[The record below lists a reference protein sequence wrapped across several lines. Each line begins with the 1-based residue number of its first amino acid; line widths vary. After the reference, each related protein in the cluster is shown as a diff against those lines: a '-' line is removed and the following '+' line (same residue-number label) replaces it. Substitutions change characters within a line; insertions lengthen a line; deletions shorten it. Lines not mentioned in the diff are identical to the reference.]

1 MKTTITKKLFI
12 LLLSSIYVVA
22 NAQCPTITSLNVT
35 MGANGT
41 ATVNPV
47 TSIPLNPAGGN
58 ISWST
63 FPAANQTLPQGIFQ
77 FSSNGT
83 YSICANY
90 SDSIT
95 GCFSSLCTSI
105 TITNLNTLS
114 CNANFST
121 YTDSACVTHFI
132 NSSTGSN
139 LVYNWYIY
147 GMTSSAINPSFSLP
161 NGTYNAALYVYS
173 NNNFCDSVTQ
183 SITISCNTTNTNSCN
198 ASFNTFT
205 DSNCVTHFIN
215 TSTGSNLTSSWTIN
229 NVSYPPSNSN
239 LSLTLANGNYP
250 ILLQTYSNGIMCDSA
265 YQFITIN
272 CVGSNTTNPTSCQA
286 NSQFY
291 VFADSLN
298 SGNYFA
304 YNLSSGTGNLSYL
317 WSFGDGTSST
327 QQYPFHQY
335 AVPGQYV
342 ICLTVTAT
350 SGTSTCTD
358 SYCDSSSV
366 QKMASGFLMSQV
378 NVIPQL
384 VTSIKQNNLN
394 ADLNAF
400 PNPILNE
407 LSITRAAKENRFL
420 TYTLVDAIGRIILT
434 GELANIQKP
443 LNVSN
448 LEKGFYYLRF
458 TDGNNG
464 LLKTIKLV
472 K

>member
-1 MKTTITKKLFI
+1 MKTTITKKLLQ
-12 LLLSSIYVVA
+12 LLLSFTCVA
-22 NAQCPTITSLNVT
+22 ASAQCPTITSLNVT

-147 GMTSSAINPSFSLP
+147 GMTSSAVNPSFSLP
-161 NGTYNAALYVYS
+161 NGTYNATLYVYS

-183 SITISCNTTNTNSCN
+183 SITISCNTTNTTSCN
-198 ASFNTFT
+198 ASFISLT

-215 TSTGSNLTSSWTIN
+215 TSNGSNLTSSWTIN

-250 ILLQTYSNGIMCDSA
+250 VLLQTYSNGVICDSA
-265 YQFITIN
+265 YQYVTIN

-400 PNPILNE
+400 PNPMLNE

-458 TDGNNG
+458 TDGNSV
-464 LLKTIKLV
+464 LIKTIKLV

>member
-1 MKTTITKKLFI
+1 MKKTITRKLFT
-12 LLLSSIYVVA
+12 LLLSSIYLAA

-41 ATVNPV
+41 ATVSPV
-47 TSIPLNPAGGN
+47 TSFPLNPAGGAIN
-58 ISWST
+58 WST
-63 FPAANQTLPQGIFQ
+63 FPAANQTSPQGTFQ
-77 FSSNGT
+77 FTSNGT

-90 SDSIT
+90 TDSTT
-95 GCFSSLCTSI
+95 GCFSNLCTSI

-121 YTDSACVTHFI
+121 YTDSNCVTYFI
-132 NSSTGSN
+132 NSSTGTN
-139 LVYNWYIY
+139 LSYYWNIN
-147 GMTSSAINPSFSLP
+147 GMSSYAVNPSFSLQ
-161 NGTYNAALYVYS
+161 NGTSYAILYSYS
-173 NNNFCDSVTQ
+173 NNNFCDSLAQ

-250 ILLQTYSNGIMCDSA
+250 ILLQTYSNGVICDSA
-265 YQFITIN
+265 YQYVTIN
-272 CVGSNTTNPTSCQA
+272 CAGSNTTNPTSCQA

-291 VFADSLN
+291 IFADSLN

-366 QKMASGFLMSQV
+366 QKMVSGFLMNQV

-400 PNPILNE
+400 PNPMLNE
-407 LSITRAAKENRFL
+407 LTITRAAKENRFL
-420 TYTLVDAIGRIILT
+420 TYTLVDAIGRTILT
-434 GELANIQKP
+434 GELSNLQKP

-458 TDGNNG
+458 TDGKSG